1 MGVKYEWHE
10 PKRLSN
16 IEHHG
21 INFESA
27 TEFDWESALVYED
40 TRRDYGESRYIAYG
54 KLSGRL
60 TVMVFSLRNDTIR
73 IISLRKANNRE
84 VTRYETRI
92 QN

>member
-1 MGVKYEWHE
+1 MAINYEWHE

-21 INFESA
+21 IDFESA

-40 TRRDYGESRYIAYG
+40 TRRDYGDPLYRLG

>member
-1 MGVKYEWHE
+1 MSVKYEWHE
-10 PKRLSN
+10 PKRLSS

-21 INFESA
+21 LDFKSA

-40 TRRDYGESRYIAYG
+40 TRRDYGEIRYIAYG

-60 TVMVFSLRNDTIR
+60 TVMVFSLRNDTVR

-84 VTRYETRI
+84 VIRYESRI